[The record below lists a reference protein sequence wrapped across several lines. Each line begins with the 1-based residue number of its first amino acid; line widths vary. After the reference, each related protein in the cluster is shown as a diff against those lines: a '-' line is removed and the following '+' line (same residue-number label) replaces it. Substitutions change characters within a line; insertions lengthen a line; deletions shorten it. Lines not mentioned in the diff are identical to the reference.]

1 VPEGDTLHRA
11 ANHLRPLLLGRP
23 IRALELTRRTESTE
37 GLIGKTVIGVE
48 ARGKNLLV
56 HIDGGFSLHVHLK
69 MNGWVYAARHSE
81 SRRPGRE
88 TVVVL
93 DTDEHRVL
101 VDSAPVAR
109 LIRTADLVRD
119 IHFRNLGPDLLAGT
133 FELDE
138 ALARLRIRKEVP
150 LGEAL
155 MDQSAVAGIG
165 NVWKSELCFNLK
177 LDPFA
182 PVAAATDEEL
192 RALLELA
199 QKQMKE
205 TVERAPRRIPD
216 PFTARGGQRQ
226 TRTNHR
232 LGQKRTSVY
241 ERGGEPCYDCSTKIE
256 MKRQGAQDRSTYFC
270 PKCQPARS
278 YSSSTMLTPT

>member
-1 VPEGDTLHRA
+1 MPEGDTLHRA
-11 ANHLRPLLLGRP
+11 ANHLRPILVGRAV
-23 IRALELTRRTESTE
+23 RALELVRRTEATE
-37 GLIGKTVIGVE
+37 GLVGKAVVAVE

-56 HIDGGFSLHVHLK
+56 HFEGGVSLHVHLK
-69 MNGWVYAARHSE
+69 MNGWVYAARLAD

-109 LIRTADLVRD
+109 LIHTRDLVRD
-119 IHFRNLGPDLLAGT
+119 LHFRNLGPDLLGES
-133 FELDE
+133 FDIDE
-138 ALARLRIRKEVP
+138 ALTRLQLRKEVP

-182 PVAAATDEEL
+182 PVASATEAEL

-199 QKQMKE
+199 RKQMKE

-226 TRTNHR
+226 TRVNHR
-232 LGQKRTSVY
+232 LGQKRNSVY
-241 ERGGEPCYDCSTKIE
+241 ERAGEPCYDCGTKIE

-270 PKCQPARS
+270 SHCQPARS
-278 YSSSTMLTPT
+278 TAA